1 MSKHRL
7 LSYERGNRYDGYRL
21 TNSGYDY
28 LALKTLS
35 SRSVLESFGNQIGT
49 GKESNIYTVGV
60 SQEAG
65 GGQACLKLHRLGRTC
80 FRKAREKRD
89 YHKNRRSM
97 NWLYLSRISATKEF
111 AYMKALKDRGFPVP
125 KPIDFNRH
133 CIVMELVQGYLLQN
147 IAEVDD
153 PEELYNK
160 LMNLLLKFAGHGV
173 IHGDYNEFNIMLDDA
188 GNPVIIDFPQM
199 VSTAHPDAKY
209 FFERDVNCVRD
220 FFKRRFDFE
229 GDSAPTFQD
238 IERIDALD
246 AEVAA
251 SGVTKQMEKDLREQ
265 FGMDDE
271 SSGEE
276 EGEGE
281 DSDEDL
287 LEEVVTED
295 NIEDLRQQ
303 VEASVNLSGKDQSV
317 LKFLN
322 QCNEIQNTDYSQEIL
337 SNDQTDQLEALS
349 VPPAVMP
356 ENYNSEG
363 AEAEEEEEDDIVTNL
378 REYNSK
384 FRPFR
389 DNTETGSVV
398 RSVVSS
404 TGSTIHPDV
413 VKQRV
418 KQSLEKRAKRN
429 QPRRTVSPV
438 MLEFLN

>member
-1 MSKHRL
+1 M
-7 LSYERGNRYDGYRL
+7 
-21 TNSGYDY
+21 
-28 LALKTLS
+28 
-35 SRSVLESFGNQIGT
+35 
-49 GKESNIYTVGV
+49 
-60 SQEAG
+60 
-65 GGQACLKLHRLGRTC
+65 
-80 FRKAREKRD
+80 
-89 YHKNRRSM
+89 
-97 NWLYLSRISATKEF
+97 
-111 AYMKALKDRGFPVP
+111 
-125 KPIDFNRH
+125 
-133 CIVMELVQGYLLQN
+133 
-147 IAEVDD
+147 
-153 PEELYNK
+153 
-160 LMNLLLKFAGHGV
+160 
-173 IHGDYNEFNIMLDDA
+173 
-188 GNPVIIDFPQM
+188 
-199 VSTAHPDAKY
+199 
-209 FFERDVNCVRD
+209 
-220 FFKRRFDFE
+220 
-229 GDSAPTFQD
+229 
-238 IERIDALD
+238 
-246 AEVAA
+246 
-251 SGVTKQMEKDLREQ
+251 
-265 FGMDDE
+265 
-271 SSGEE
+271 
-276 EGEGE
+276 
-281 DSDEDL
+281 
-287 LEEVVTED
+287 EEVVTEE
-295 NIEDLRQQ
+295 NVEDLRQQ
-303 VEASVNLSGKDQSV
+303 VEASVNLSDKDKSV